1 MRVGLTGSR
10 GQVWQTSEAA
20 ASTGGG
26 APAQAGGAAGE
37 RVGTW
42 AAWITFALLALLVLG
57 WAALV
62 FVVEPVRFAVLA
74 PSAQAGVEAASVL
87 ARLFGALVLFLVPD
101 DRYRVR
107 LGWVGAGLV
116 VLGLGRFV
124 YGLLPPLAG
133 GSLDLNASMYASLVT
148 WSVAGGLFAVGLV
161 PVTPPRFN
169 RSAFAISLGL
179 FVVLG
184 GLTLAAEHDLPRL
197 VEVENLET
205 AAVTQGQTPLHGLTG
220 WHWFLSVI
228 PLGLALA
235 ALGGALRHLAGS
247 RLGIWL
253 VAAMTLLA
261 GSQLHN
267 LFWPSAYSPV
277 LTTANLLRLGFAAV
291 VVVGGVFELR
301 RIAAE
306 RAALLAAE
314 REYSARLEELAALRA
329 DFTAMVAHELGSPLA
344 AIRGFAD
351 MLATGALDPEE
362 QRLALAAI
370 RTEVDLLNS
379 LVAEVQAAASVERA
393 DFVVHPQPVPVDAL
407 LAEAVAFARTLPG
420 DHPVKTVVEARGQV
434 WADPERI
441 GQVLRNLLN
450 NAATYSPPET
460 PIELR
465 ALADGR
471 RIRIEV
477 ADQGY
482 GIPPEELERIFEK
495 YHRGRHGRGR
505 RAGGLGLGLYLSR
518 RIVQAHGSDLT
529 VRSQVGAG
537 SVFSFELEAV
547 E

>member
-1 MRVGLTGSR
+1 MPVERHGSR
-10 GQVWQTSEAA
+10 
-20 ASTGGG
+20 
-26 APAQAGGAAGE
+26 
-37 RVGTW
+37 
-42 AAWITFALLALLVLG
+42 AAWVVLVVVVSLVLG
-57 WAALV
+57 WAALI
-62 FVVEPVRFAVLA
+62 FAVEPVRFAVLA
-74 PSAQAGVEAASVL
+74 PSAQAGVEAASAL
-87 ARLFGALVLFLVPD
+87 ARLFGALVLFLFPD
-101 DRYRVR
+101 DRFRAR

-116 VLGLGRFV
+116 VLGLGALV
-124 YGLLPPLAG
+124 YGYLLPLA
-133 GSLDLNASMYASLVT
+133 SDRLDLNTSMYASLVN
-148 WSVAGGLFAVGLV
+148 WSIAGGLFAAGLA
-161 PVTPPRFN
+161 PATPPRFT
-169 RSAFAISLGL
+169 RSAFALSLTL

-184 GLTLAAEHDLPRL
+184 GLTVVAGHYLPSL
-197 VEVENLET
+197 VEVEDLE
-205 AAVTQGQTPLHGLTG
+205 AAAAAQGQTPLHGLTG
-220 WHWFLSVI
+220 WHWALSAV
-228 PLGLALA
+228 PLGLALV
-235 ALGGALRHLAGS
+235 ALAGAVRHLSPA
-247 RLGIWL
+247 RLGTWL

-291 VVVGGVFELR
+291 VAVGGVLELR

-306 RAALLAAE
+306 RAALLAVE
-314 REYSARLEELAALRA
+314 REYSGRLEELAALRA

-351 MLATGALDPEE
+351 MLATGELGPEE
-362 QRLALAAI
+362 QRQALAAI
-370 RTEVDLLNS
+370 RAEVDLLNS

-393 DFVVHPQPVPVDAL
+393 DFAVQPRPVPVGAL
-407 LAEAVAFARTLPG
+407 LAEAAAFARTLPG
-420 DHPVKTVVEARGQV
+420 DHPVKTVIEARGQV

-441 GQVLRNLLN
+441 GQVLRNLLS
-450 NAATYSPPET
+450 NAATYSQPGT

-465 ALADGR
+465 ALSNGR

-495 YHRGRHGRGR
+495 YHRGRHGRGQ

>member
-1 MRVGLTGSR
+1 MKAGLTGNR
-10 GQVWQTSEAA
+10 GQLWQTSTA
-20 ASTGGG
+20 ASTSGG
-26 APAQAGGAAGE
+26 APAQAGGVASEHG
-37 RVGTW
+37 GTW

-62 FVVEPVRFAVLA
+62 FVIEPIRFAVLA
-74 PSAQAGVEAASVL
+74 PSAQAGVEAASAL
-87 ARLFGALVLFLVPD
+87 AWLFGALVLFLVPD

-107 LGWVGAGLV
+107 LRWVGAGLV

-124 YGLLPPLAG
+124 YGFLLPLAG
-133 GSLDLNASMYASLVT
+133 DSLDLNASMYASLVT
-148 WSVAGGLFAVGLV
+148 WSVAGGLFVIGLA
-161 PVTPPRFN
+161 PATPPWFN
-169 RSAFAISLGL
+169 RSAFALSLTL

-184 GLTLAAEHDLPRL
+184 GLTLAAGHYLPRL
-197 VEVENLET
+197 VEVEDLE
-205 AAVTQGQTPLHGLTG
+205 AAAAQGETPLRGLTG
-220 WHWFLSVI
+220 WHWALSAV
-228 PLGLALA
+228 PLGLALVA
-235 ALGGALRHLAGS
+235 VAGAVRHLSTG

-291 VVVGGVFELR
+291 VVVGGVLELR

-344 AIRGFAD
+344 AIRAFAE

-362 QRLALAAI
+362 QRQALAAI

-379 LVAEVQAAASVERA
+379 LIAEVQAAAHLERA
-393 DFVVHPQPVPVDAL
+393 DFAVNRQPVPIDAL
-407 LAEAVAFARTLPG
+407 LAEAAAFARTLPG

-450 NAATYSPPET
+450 NAATYSHPKT

-465 ALADGR
+465 ALCEGSR
-471 RIRIEV
+471 VRIEV
-477 ADQGY
+477 VDQGY

-495 YHRGRHGRGR
+495 YHRGRHSRERG
-505 RAGGLGLGLYLSR
+505 AGGLGLGLYLSR

-537 SVFSFELEAV
+537 SAFSFELEAV